1 MKAKILAAL
10 RETDVYVSGQE
21 LCEAFGVSRTA
32 VWKAINQL
40 KKEGY
45 EIEAVTNRGYRI
57 LSVPDLLSENELNSI
72 RKTEWVGKQIY
83 YFDVLD
89 STNTKANHLAEKGA
103 EHGTLVVAG
112 RQEAGKG
119 RRGRNWSSPANTG
132 IFMTLI
138 LKPELESQNASMLT
152 LVTALAVAKAIKRET
167 DLAAEIKWPNDIV
180 LNGKKICGILTEMS
194 AQIDYVNHIVIGI
207 GINVH
212 NEAFPEELS
221 ERATSI
227 LLEGGKRV
235 NRAMLIEAVWEEFE
249 KVYGIFMETQD
260 LSKLAEEYEMYLA
273 NRGKKVRVL
282 DPKDPFEGV
291 AQGITARGELI
302 VDTWESRKLVY
313 SGEVSVRGIYGYV

>member
-10 RETDVYVSGQE
+10 RETDGYVSGQE

-57 LSVPDLLSENELNSI
+57 LSVPDLLSENELISI

-132 IFMTLI
+132 IFMTLL
-138 LKPELESQNASMLT
+138 LKPELASQNASMLT

-167 DLAAEIKWPNDIV
+167 GLAAEIKWPNDIV

-212 NEAFPEELS
+212 NEEFPEELS

-249 KVYGIFMETQD
+249 NYYGIFMETQD
-260 LSKLAEEYEMYLA
+260 VSKLTAEYEMCLA

-282 DPKDPFEGV
+282 DPKDPYEGV

-302 VDTWESRKLVY
+302 VDTWESRKLVS

>member
-10 RETDVYVSGQE
+10 RETDGYVSGQE

-45 EIEAVTNRGYRI
+45 EIEAITNRGYRI
-57 LSVPDLLSENELNSI
+57 LSVPDLISENELNSI
-72 RKTEWVGKQIY
+72 RKTEWVGKRIY

-112 RQEAGKG
+112 TQEAGKG
-119 RRGRNWSSPANTG
+119 RRGRNWVSPSNAG

-167 DLAAEIKWPNDIV
+167 GLAAEIKWPNDIV

-212 NEAFPEELS
+212 NEEFPEELS
-221 ERATSI
+221 DRATSI
-227 LLEGGKRV
+227 LLESGKQI
-235 NRAMLIEAVWEEFE
+235 NRAMLIEAVWEKFE
-249 KVYGIFMETQD
+249 KYYGIFMETQD
-260 LSKLAEEYEMYLA
+260 VSKLAAEYEMCLA

-282 DPKDPFEGV
+282 DPKEPYEGV

-302 VDTWESRKLVY
+302 VDTWESRKLVS

>member
-10 RETDVYVSGQE
+10 RETDGYVSGQE

-112 RQEAGKG
+112 RQEVGKG
-119 RRGRNWSSPANTG
+119 RRGRSWSSPANTG
-132 IFMTLI
+132 IFMTLL

-167 DLAAEIKWPNDIV
+167 GLAAEIKWPNDIV

-212 NEAFPEELS
+212 NEEFPEELS

-249 KVYGIFMETQD
+249 NYYGIFMETQD
-260 LSKLAEEYEMYLA
+260 VSKLTAEYDMCLA

-282 DPKDPFEGV
+282 DPKDPYEGV

-302 VDTWESRKLVY
+302 VDTWESRKLVS